1 MAQAH
6 ANNVEGTIGMNDVN
20 PYRTAGWLSIAAAI
34 LFPLAFLISILQ
46 GLIGISRFNYT
57 GPTIGPSDIL
67 FIIFTV
73 FTIYALVMFRR
84 MLNERYNFHDIDFLI
99 TLSIWWGIL
108 FQVISISYR
117 LIMIV
122 LWPVPQ
128 LVYTLSSLGIL
139 ILFFPAGGVI
149 DIIIAARLLRDK
161 GRFNEMINVLAY
173 LNMASGIL
181 MATVVLS
188 PLALILMPIWWAILG
203 MVFLREKEEAEFV

>member
-6 ANNVEGTIGMNDVN
+6 ANIEGMIGMNDN

-34 LFPLAFLISILQ
+34 LFPLAFVVSIIQ
-46 GLIGISRFNYT
+46 GLIGISRFDYT
-57 GPTIGPSDIL
+57 GPTVGPSDIL

-73 FTIYALVMFRR
+73 FTIYALIMFRR
-84 MLNERYNFHDIDFLI
+84 MLNERYNFHEIDTLI

-108 FQVISISYR
+108 FQVVSITYR

-128 LVYTLSSLGIL
+128 LLYTLSSLGIMVVAMP
-139 ILFFPAGGVI
+139 IGGVI

-173 LNMASGIL
+173 LNMASGIC

-188 PLALILMPIWWAILG
+188 PLSLILMPVWWAILG

>member
-6 ANNVEGTIGMNDVN
+6 ANVEGIIGMNDVN

-34 LFPLAFLISILQ
+34 LFPLAFVISILQ

-67 FIIFTV
+67 FIIFTA

-84 MLNERYNFHDIDFLI
+84 MLNDRYNFHDIDTLI
-99 TLSIWWGIL
+99 TLSILWGIL
-108 FQVISISYR
+108 FQVVSISYR

-128 LVYTLSSLGIL
+128 LAYTLSSLGIL
-139 ILFFPAGGVI
+139 VLFFPLGGTI
-149 DIIIAARLLRDK
+149 DIIIAVRLLRDK
-161 GRFNEMINVLAY
+161 DRFNEMIRVLAY
-173 LNMASGIL
+173 LNMAAGIC
-181 MATVVLS
+181 MATIVFS
-188 PLALILMPIWWAILG
+188 PLSLILMPIWWAILG